1 MNQSKEEARKS
12 IEEQMQQLRK
22 AVVSGSLPTD
32 RQITKLAHTF
42 YGRDKDR
49 QIGADVEMMAV
60 VRGIIQGMML
70 MRQLVE
76 GNDR

>member
-1 MNQSKEEARKS
+1 MNQSKEEAQKS
-12 IEEQMQQLRK
+12 IKEQMQQLRK

-42 YGRDKDR
+42 YDRDKDR
-49 QIGADVEMMAV
+49 QIGADIEMMAV